1 MELWCNA
8 FEEIKGKQG
17 LSLTSG
23 WIHLSLLHNI
33 CSTLRAMTT
42 PWPVQEHN
50 TSQPGARDGRGT
62 LGRIP
67 SSPILLPSRIQ
78 IAGNLLD
85 QKTFFNLQLANQSG
99 AICKC
104 PRGRELQ
111 VQQRVREIRVQIRRG
126 SASRGVERERAV
138 DRCWGAP
145 SHAATGPAPRHK
157 NWSPAGRRRCPPRRR
172 RRYTRDHPSIRTPS
186 PKIH

>member
-1 MELWCNA
+1 MLHSA
-8 FEEIKGKQG
+8 
-17 LSLTSG
+17 SDDYPLTGTGTQHKPAGSAG
-23 WIHLSLLHNI
+23 RTGN
-33 CSTLRAMTT
+33 TRADPIFT
-42 PWPVQEHN
+42 H
-50 TSQPGARDGRGT
+50 
-62 LGRIP
+62 
-67 SSPILLPSRIQ
+67 SSPSRIQ

-99 AICKC
+99 AICKY

-126 SASRGVERERAV
+126 SASRGVERAV

-157 NWSPAGRRRCPPRRR
+157 TGRQLAAAAAPHAAAATPA
-172 RRYTRDHPSIRTPS
+172 TIRPNTITENTLGVRQG
-186 PKIH
+186 KTFVD

>member
-1 MELWCNA
+1 MEFCCNV
-8 FEEIKGKQG
+8 FKEIKGKQG
-17 LSLTSG
+17 FSLTSG

-50 TSQPGARDGRGT
+50 TSQPGARD
-62 LGRIP
+62 GRIP

-126 SASRGVERERAV
+126 VERERAV

-172 RRYTRDHPSIRTPS
+172 HRYTRDHHHRCTPGQNICWL
-186 PKIH
+186 KKYTI